1 MKTKNASDWN
11 HTLVVIAW
19 AAFLISFFLPSYA
32 EGRGYQCAALHS
44 FFWSGAMEG
53 NWGSIH
59 YLLLTLANL
68 LMLISPFLLLRCREY
83 GRCLSRLRYSAFAAS
98 ILVWS
103 FLILLLADA
112 GGSDLRIGAYVWA
125 GSFVLLW
132 LSVVLPRSSTI
143 ESKPLQYGTLC
154 T

>member
-1 MKTKNASDWN
+1 MVAFLSISTLLAPRHSGRVLGAHRTLHNIENTNMKTKNASDWN

-68 LMLISPFLLLRCREY
+68 LMLISPFLLLRCR
-83 GRCLSRLRYSAFAAS
+83 
-98 ILVWS
+98 
-103 FLILLLADA
+103 
-112 GGSDLRIGAYVWA
+112 
-125 GSFVLLW
+125 
-132 LSVVLPRSSTI
+132 
-143 ESKPLQYGTLC
+143 
-154 T
+154 